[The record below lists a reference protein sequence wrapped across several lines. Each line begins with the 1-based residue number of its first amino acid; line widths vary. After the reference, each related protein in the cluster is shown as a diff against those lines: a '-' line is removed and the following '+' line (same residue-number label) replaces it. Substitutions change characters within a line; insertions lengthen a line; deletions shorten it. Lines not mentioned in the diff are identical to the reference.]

1 MITLVENGVG
11 SKEPTPIESLK
22 KSVSA
27 SRLNCWLQCRL
38 KFYFRYVLQ
47 ITKPK
52 TAALHYGGVV
62 HLVLQAW
69 NMARWRKQ
77 AFEINKL
84 KQVFEAG
91 WIDQGKIDW
100 EGKEPEQKNS
110 AWAVLEKYFI
120 ETPIKANEIPEAVEV
135 PVEADLSKHGLP
147 VLRGVLDLVRAGGR
161 IVDFKSTG
169 KTPDH
174 EMSLY
179 QNGVQLDC
187 YSILYR
193 ESTGKREA
201 GRELHHLVKTKI
213 PKIIITEAGPM
224 LEYQQKRLF
233 KMMENYVE
241 GLERENFVPS
251 PGMQCA
257 GCEFFNEC
265 RKWS

>member
-1 MITLVENGVG
+1 MIAAVDNGVG
-11 SKEPTPIESLK
+11 SKPTPIESLK
-22 KSVSA
+22 KSISA

-52 TAALHYGGVV
+52 TPALHFGSVL

-69 NMARWRKQ
+69 NMARWRKET
-77 AFEINKL
+77 FEINKL

-91 WIDQGKIDW
+91 WINQGIDW
-100 EGKEPEQKNS
+100 DGEETEQKNS

-120 ETPIKANEIPEAVEV
+120 ETPIKANELPEAVEV

-147 VLRGVLDLVRAGGR
+147 ILRGVLDLVRAGGR

-169 KTPDH
+169 KTPDN
-174 EMSLY
+174 EMALH

-187 YSILYR
+187 YSVLYR
-193 ESTGKREA
+193 EGTGKRES
-201 GRELHHLVKTKI
+201 GRELHHFVKTKS

-224 LEYQQKRLF
+224 LEYQRNRLF
-233 KMMENYVE
+233 KMMEDYVE
-241 GLERENFVPS
+241 GLERGNFVPS